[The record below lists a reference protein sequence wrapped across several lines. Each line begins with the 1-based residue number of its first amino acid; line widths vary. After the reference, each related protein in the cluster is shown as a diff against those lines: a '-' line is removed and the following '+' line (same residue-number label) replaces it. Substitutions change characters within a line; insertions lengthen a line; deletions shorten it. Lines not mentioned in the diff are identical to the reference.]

1 MLVKDK
7 RGKNMKDQDKKFIE
21 EFLNRADVKELVRK
35 EDLAGVYKLYIGIF
49 TKYLKTVSE
58 VDPLDYIK
66 INDVYS
72 IIDEMKK
79 I

>member
-1 MLVKDK
+1 
-7 RGKNMKDQDKKFIE
+7 MKDQDEKFIK
-21 EFLNRADVKELVRK
+21 EFLNRADVKELVW
-35 EDLAGVYKLYIGIF
+35 EGDLAGVYKLYIGML

-72 IIDEMKK
+72 IIDEMKN

>member
-1 MLVKDK
+1 
-7 RGKNMKDQDKKFIE
+7 MKDQDKKLIE
-21 EFLNRADVKELVRK
+21 EFLNRADVKESVRK
-35 EDLAGVYKLYIGIF
+35 QDLAGVYKLYIGIL
-49 TKYLKTVSE
+49 TKYLKTVSK

-79 I
+79 L

>member
-1 MLVKDK
+1 
-7 RGKNMKDQDKKFIE
+7 MKEQDKKLIE

-35 EDLAGVYKLYIGIF
+35 EDLAGVYKLYISIF
-49 TKYLKTVSE
+49 TKYLKTVSK

-79 I
+79 L

>member
-1 MLVKDK
+1 
-7 RGKNMKDQDKKFIE
+7 MKDQDEKFIE
-21 EFLNRADVKELVRK
+21 EFLNRADVIELVRE

-58 VDPLDYIK
+58 VDPFDYIK

-72 IIDEMKK
+72 IIDEMKNM
-79 I
+79 

>member
-1 MLVKDK
+1 
-7 RGKNMKDQDKKFIE
+7 MKDQDEKFIK
-21 EFLNRADVKELVRK
+21 EFLNRADVIELVRK

-72 IIDEMKK
+72 IIDEMKN

>member
-1 MLVKDK
+1 
-7 RGKNMKDQDKKFIE
+7 MKDQDKKLIE
-21 EFLNRADVKELVRK
+21 EFLNRVDVKELVRK
-35 EDLAGVYKLYIGIF
+35 EDLAGVYKLYIGIL
-49 TKYLKTVSE
+49 TKYLKTISK

>member
-1 MLVKDK
+1 
-7 RGKNMKDQDKKFIE
+7 MKDQDKKFIE
-21 EFLNRADVKELVRK
+21 EFLNREDVKELVW
-35 EDLAGVYKLYIGIF
+35 EGDLGGVYKLYIGLL

-72 IIDEMKK
+72 IIDEMKNM
-79 I
+79 

>member
-1 MLVKDK
+1 
-7 RGKNMKDQDKKFIE
+7 MKDQDKKFIK
-21 EFLNRADVKELVRK
+21 EFLNRADVKELVRE
-35 EDLAGVYKLYIGIF
+35 EDLAGVYKLYICIL

-72 IIDEMKK
+72 IIDEMKN

>member
-1 MLVKDK
+1 
-7 RGKNMKDQDKKFIE
+7 MKDQNKKLIE

-35 EDLAGVYKLYIGIF
+35 EDLAGVYKLYIGIL
-49 TKYLKTVSE
+49 TKYLKTVSK

-66 INDVYS
+66 INDVYN

>member
-1 MLVKDK
+1 
-7 RGKNMKDQDKKFIE
+7 MKDQDEKFIE
-21 EFLNRADVKELVRK
+21 EFLNRADVRELVR
-35 EDLAGVYKLYIGIF
+35 EGDLAGVYKLYIGML

-72 IIDEMKK
+72 IIDEMKNM
-79 I
+79 